1 MKRTFLRRSPQSNFD
16 FTDVFRKEQRGTWL
30 YSSIIFNTNEEPA

>member
-16 FTDVFRKEQRGTWL
+16 FTDVFRKEQRATAP
-30 YSSIIFNTNEEPA
+30 SNEQPSAS